1 VVMVLLDVAADLFSG
16 RDLIGIIP
24 DQIDLLLFD
33 RPIKPLCKR
42 IVGRASHPGKRQIGC
57 QGVEK
62 LLGDCRCV
70 GRSPIHSELGL
81 GLTANA
87 NLNGIEY
94 IISEQLFE
102 TLTQEERQYWHP
114 HNGEILSG
122 SAGSTWDSGIGRE
135 RTNEGEDEQLRKDV
149 ARMGNGPRRQA
160 SVGAADVAWSFNRD
174 GEAKPGLVQD
184 RDEKLGID
192 TKEKRR
198 ERQDW

>member
-1 VVMVLLDVAADLFSG
+1 MVSLDVAADLFSG

-33 RPIKPLCKR
+33 RPIKPLGKR

-70 GRSPIHSELGL
+70 GRSSIHSELGL
-81 GLTANA
+81 ALNANA

-122 SAGSTWDSGIGRE
+122 QLVAPGISASAEKELMKGKMNSYGKTWHVWATDRGDKLPLGRH
-135 RTNEGEDEQLRKDV
+135 V
-149 ARMGNGPRRQA
+149 
-160 SVGAADVAWSFNRD
+160 
-174 GEAKPGLVQD
+174 GLV
-184 RDEKLGID
+184 I
-192 TKEKRR
+192 
-198 ERQDW
+198 